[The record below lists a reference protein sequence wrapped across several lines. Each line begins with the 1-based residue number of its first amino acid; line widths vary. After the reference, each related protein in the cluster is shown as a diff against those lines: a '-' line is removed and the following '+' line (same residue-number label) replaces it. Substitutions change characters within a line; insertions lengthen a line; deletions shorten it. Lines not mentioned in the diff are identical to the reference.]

1 MDGEEQAVLA
11 CRRSRSY
18 ERRKEAL
25 AEIAR
30 AQRQMR
36 LDS

>member
-1 MDGEEQAVLA
+1 MGGKEQAVLA
-11 CRRSRSY
+11 CQRSKSY

-25 AEIAR
+25 AKIAR